1 MGGRVLDV
9 ASGAWRWCAWV
20 LGMYLTV
27 RGMYSA
33 VMRIQTGDDESFLFL
48 VSTAQTV
55 AAWTLLVAWVV
66 LLGALGLAAAVGAYL
81 AYRAGA
87 LDLLLGEDN
96 TVSALIDDI
105 GSEVCERLHLD

>member
-1 MGGRVLDV
+1 
-9 ASGAWRWCAWV
+9 
-20 LGMYLTV
+20 MYLTV

-66 LLGALGLAAAVGAYL
+66 LLGLAAAVGACL